1 MIELRYNQNRIG
13 RENSYICGIE
23 TVLND
28 ILENQ
33 EREERERERE
43 RERKTFFLKYME
55 LENFLKNNVFGLLL
69 KTNSN

>member
-13 RENSYICGIE
+13 RENSYICVIE

-33 EREERERERE
+33 EREERERE

-69 KTNSN
+69 KTNRN

>member
-13 RENSYICGIE
+13 RENSYICVIE

-43 RERKTFFLKYME
+43 RKTFCLKYME
-55 LENFLKNNVFGLLL
+55 LENFLKSNVFGLLL

>member
-13 RENSYICGIE
+13 RENSYICVIE

-43 RERKTFFLKYME
+43 RE
-55 LENFLKNNVFGLLL
+55 ENILSEIYGA
-69 KTNSN
+69 

>member
-13 RENSYICGIE
+13 RENSYICVIE

-33 EREERERERE
+33 EREERERE

>member
-13 RENSYICGIE
+13 RENSYICVIE

-43 RERKTFFLKYME
+43 RGKHSF
-55 LENFLKNNVFGLLL
+55 
-69 KTNSN
+69 